1 MNLLSANDLRH
12 LETARLK
19 GERITL
25 ERSFRGV
32 YRIYA
37 STIPASS
44 VWYPVKM
51 LIQTREEYGNIIA
64 IQNFRNIEELKRALR

>member
-19 GERITL
+19 GERIAL
-25 ERSFRGV
+25 ERSYRGI

>member
-1 MNLLSANDLRH
+1 MNLLSENDLRH
-12 LETARLK
+12 LENARLR

-37 STIPASS
+37 STIPAGHA
-44 VWYPVKM
+44 WYPVET
-51 LIQTREEYGNIIA
+51 LIRLRVEHGNIIS
-64 IQNFRNIEELKRALR
+64 IQNFRNIEELKRALK

>member
-25 ERSFRGV
+25 ERSYRGIYTV
-32 YRIYA
+32 YA
-37 STIPASS
+37 STIPASRA
-44 VWYPVKM
+44 WYPVET
-51 LIQTREEYGNIIA
+51 LIRLRVEHGNIIS
-64 IQNFRNIEELKRALR
+64 IQNFRNIEELKRALK